1 LFDELEGE
9 EDTHKDATPF
19 KTVNPRGQEHR
30 SRRHRTPTMTAGTGQ
45 QQRQRQQQHAR
56 DPSVDEVG
64 GHLPVERLPS
74 FHPVSVTTE
83 VDLWWM
89 GQKKSSHSPC
99 SWSCIHT
106 LTNVPVAASL
116 EIGMEFCRPFS
127 TTGLCRIDVDQLANA
142 TSVQKFPVSRV
153 RRKTQN
159 RELLGYLLLLPISS
173 KTSQQRKISL
183 GDGGDNERGSLQL
196 KKQKEKLSK
205 GAKCRSWL
213 RSIIIDLFLLI
224 TFLMI
229 FFALL
234 PHYIFHRK
242 SLLDI
247 NVHNYLRSFG
257 GDKQGQRS
265 FHHATSH

>member
-1 LFDELEGE
+1 MTTNFVPPGWIPDEDRKGCALCKLPFSVFSRRHHCRLCGDIYCADCSNYTAIVPFLHNNHRPVRLCSVCHTECILNKPDRQLHHLSPPTRKNVRTAVEAFDLFDELEGE

-64 GHLPVERLPS
+64 GHLPLERLPS
-74 FHPVSVTTE
+74 FHPVIVTTE

-127 TTGLCRIDVDQLANA
+127 KLD
-142 TSVQKFPVSRV
+142 SV
-153 RRKTQN
+153 
-159 RELLGYLLLLPISS
+159 ELM
-173 KTSQQRKISL
+173 
-183 GDGGDNERGSLQL
+183 
-196 KKQKEKLSK
+196 
-205 GAKCRSWL
+205 
-213 RSIIIDLFLLI
+213 LI
-224 TFLMI
+224 
-229 FFALL
+229 
-234 PHYIFHRK
+234 
-242 SLLDI
+242 
-247 NVHNYLRSFG
+247 N
-257 GDKQGQRS
+257 
-265 FHHATSH
+265 